1 MRRRAK
7 RVLQRDS
14 LLAAFVRQRR
24 KRLGY
29 TQTQFAWRVGVGLS
43 FIRDLEQGKTSVRL
57 DKVNDVLHFLG
68 ADLGPIPRKP
78 LV

>member
-1 MRRRAK
+1 MQKGTKLRRRAK

-29 TQTQFAWRVGVGLS
+29 TQTQFAWRVGVGL
-43 FIRDLEQGKTSVRL
+43 G
-57 DKVNDVLHFLG
+57 
-68 ADLGPIPRKP
+68 
-78 LV
+78 